1 MPTINPRISVT
12 LSVPLSLVLKRLSEL
27 TGDSQSRLI
36 GEILGESLP
45 VFERMVHVLEAAERA
60 KEAVRTTS
68 SERLAAAQSQIEGQ
82 LGLVW
87 TQFDELTGSVLADV
101 ENVERR
107 SRRKGDA
114 PPRKAQRG
122 AGRRPVD
129 AKAIDQSQT
138 GQGSAGSTPRG
149 APTPISNRGVRS
161 LTNTVKKTSRRV
173 TE

>member
-1 MPTINPRISVT
+1 
-12 LSVPLSLVLKRLSEL
+12 
-27 TGDSQSRLI
+27 
-36 GEILGESLP
+36 
-45 VFERMVHVLEAAERA
+45 MVHVLEAAERA

-101 ENVERR
+101 ENGE
-107 SRRKGDA
+107 
-114 PPRKAQRG
+114 
-122 AGRRPVD
+122 GRRPVD